1 MRLVIM
7 STLNEFLALNVSTRD
22 FAKVVNLTDRAV
34 RQWITQGVIP
44 VESQNPYRI
53 NVKTG
58 LNAYLSYVKEHNSVD
73 DEKARSEKLRADAD
87 YAIAKA
93 RQEEIKLKEL
103 EGIMHDSEDVRAM
116 TEDLIYTIRGAII
129 ALPMKVAMDVAA
141 EDNPNKCTEIIR
153 KEVYSILE
161 GLSEYEYSREKYKA
175 HMKERQGDLDPQR
188 DEEDDE

>member
-1 MRLVIM
+1 M

-87 YAIAKA
+87 LSIAKA

-103 EGIMHDSEDVRAM
+103 EGVMHHSDDVLAM

-129 ALPMKVAMDVAA
+129 ALPTKVAMDVAA
-141 EDNPNKCTEIIR
+141 EDNPNKCTDIIR

-175 HMKERQGDLDPQR
+175 HRKERLGALDAQLNG
-188 DEEDDE
+188 EDDE